1 MINPLSLLLAYSAPP
16 RLISSPNPVYS
27 FVGYRQPVTVSCVFS
42 GYPTPTVKMV
52 FENGTE
58 VASGN
63 GSASFTL
70 KTDSEDDF
78 GTFNCSAVSSKGTD
92 GVSLKL
98 KIAGMSNIIIL
109 FV

>member
-1 MINPLSLLLAYSAPP
+1 M
-16 RLISSPNPVYS
+16 
-27 FVGYRQPVTVSCVFS
+27 FS

-78 GTFNCSAVSSKGTD
+78 GMFNCSAVSSQGTD
-92 GVSLKL
+92 GVSLEL